1 MAILRGNAVWSFQI
15 VSFSM
20 QATEDRIQMS
30 AGGFFNIEMS
40 ILPSVSFR
48 LHRHGFQVDG
58 N

>member
-1 MAILRGNAVWSFQI
+1 
-15 VSFSM
+15 M